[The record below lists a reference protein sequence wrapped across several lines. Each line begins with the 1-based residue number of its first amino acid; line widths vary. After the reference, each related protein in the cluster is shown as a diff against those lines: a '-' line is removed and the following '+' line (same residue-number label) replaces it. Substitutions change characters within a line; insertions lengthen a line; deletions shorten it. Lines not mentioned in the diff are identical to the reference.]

1 MDLTVMTK
9 EQLDEILVQLK
20 AGKTQLEASKKSDGK
35 SWTKENQDKLQECI
49 STIVDV
55 EEQLETLSSKEKVP
69 EDKNSDKEGYQP
81 LKGEE
86 KLVVAELVH
95 GKRFDPNTGE
105 EISQKYNQKFTEG
118 EWRNF
123 EKNAKQLG
131 YSFTV
136 LYNPFKK

>member
-9 EQLDEILVQLK
+9 EQLDEILVELK
-20 AGKTQLEASKKSDGK
+20 AGKAQLEASKKSAGK

-55 EEQLETLSSKEKVP
+55 EEQLEILSSK
-69 EDKNSDKEGYQP
+69 DKNAVKEGYQP

-95 GKRFDPNTGE
+95 GKRFDPSTGK
-105 EISQKYNQKFTEG
+105 EISQKYTQKFTEG

>member
-1 MDLTVMTK
+1 MDLTVKTK
-9 EQLDEILVQLK
+9 EQLDEILAELK
-20 AGKTQLEASKKSDGK
+20 AGKAKLEASKKSAGK
-35 SWTKENQDKLQECI
+35 SWTKENQDELQECI

-55 EEQLETLSSKEKVP
+55 EEQLEILSSK
-69 EDKNSDKEGYQP
+69 DKNTVKEGYQP

-86 KLVVAELVH
+86 NLVVAELVH
-95 GKRFDPNTGE
+95 GKRFDPNTGK
-105 EISQKYNQKFTEG
+105 EISQKYTQKFTEG

>member
-9 EQLDEILVQLK
+9 EQLDEILVKLK
-20 AGKTQLEASKKSDGK
+20 AGKAQLEASKKSAGK
-35 SWTKENQDKLQECI
+35 SWTKENQDELQECI

-55 EEQLETLSSKEKVP
+55 EEQLEVLSSK
-69 EDKNSDKEGYQP
+69 DKKTVKEGYQP
-81 LKGEE
+81 IKGEE
-86 KLVVAELVH
+86 NLVVAELVH
-95 GKRFDPNTGE
+95 GKRFDPNTGK
-105 EISQKYNQKFTEG
+105 EISQKYTQKFTEG